1 MEGLATGVEHQ
12 IELTAESL
20 WSEVAGRLR
29 GALNDT
35 TYGTWFGEAQGLEL
49 SGDRFVIGVPNDF
62 TRDWIEGHFRG
73 LIGAAIRDV
82 TGEERPIELRISDA
96 GQLLPE
102 LLIEPEGNG
111 GVAHLQVE
119 QVAERIQPGKP
130 ESGGF
135 NTKYTFDSFVIG
147 SSNRFAHAAALAVA
161 EAPAQAYNPLFI
173 YGSTGLGKTHLL
185 QAVAQYVSER
195 IPPEIPALRE
205 PPRRSAAS
213 SADVGMNPKYTFDL
227 FVIGSSNRFAHAA
240 ALAVAEAPAQAYNP
254 LFIYGGTG
262 LGKTHLM
269 QAIAQYVA
277 EHSSELSVR
286 YVTSET
292 FMNDFINSLR
302 DKRIEGFKQRYRT
315 YDLLLV
321 DDVQF
326 FEHKERI
333 QEEFFHTF
341 NSLYEAGSQI
351 VMSSDRP
358 PRDIATLEERLR
370 SRFEWGLI
378 TDIQPPDLETRIAI
392 LRKKTK
398 TDGIHVPDPQVLS
411 FIASRISTNIR
422 ELEGALTRVVA
433 FSSLTGRS
441 LSVELAEDVLKDVFP
456 QGEAAE
462 VSIRRI
468 QELVSERFQLTMDE
482 LCGDKRSQNIVYPR
496 QVAMYLSRELTDSSL
511 PKIGKE
517 FGGRDH
523 TTVIHA
529 TSKIARLIRE
539 DRSVYNLVQEL
550 TARVKQV
557 R

>member
-1 MEGLATGVEHQ
+1 VNRP

-20 WSEVAGRLR
+20 WSEVAGRLK
-29 GALNDT
+29 GALNET
-35 TYGTWFGEAQGLEL
+35 TYRTWFAEAEGIEL
-49 SGDRFVIGVPNDF
+49 SDDAFILGVPNDF
-62 TRDWIEGHFRG
+62 TREWIEGHFLG
-73 LIGAAIRDV
+73 LIGAALRDV
-82 TGEERPIELRISDA
+82 TGQERRVALTVTERLPADA
-96 GQLLPE
+96 PS
-102 LLIEPEGNG
+102 PT
-111 GVAHLQVE
+111 
-119 QVAERIQPGKP
+119 AEAKP
-130 ESGGF
+130 
-135 NTKYTFDSFVIG
+135 
-147 SSNRFAHAAALAVA
+147 RPAAA
-161 EAPAQAYNPLFI
+161 
-173 YGSTGLGKTHLL
+173 G
-185 QAVAQYVSER
+185 
-195 IPPEIPALRE
+195 
-205 PPRRSAAS
+205 AAD
-213 SADVGMNPKYTFDL
+213 AGMNPKYTFDL

-269 QAIAQYVA
+269 QAIAQYVG
-277 EHSSELSVR
+277 EHSSDLSVR

-392 LRKKTK
+392 LRKKVK
-398 TDGIHVPDPQVLS
+398 TDGIQVGDPQVLS

-468 QELVSERFQLTMDE
+468 QELVSERFQLSMDE

>member
-1 MEGLATGVEHQ
+1 VEKP
-12 IELTAESL
+12 IELTADGVWNEIS
-20 WSEVAGRLR
+20 GRLR
-29 GALNDT
+29 EALNEST
-35 TYGTWFGEAQGLEL
+35 FSTWFDQVEPLEINDNEL
-49 SGDRFVIGVPNDF
+49 VLAAPNDF
-62 TRDWIEGHFRG
+62 TREWIEGHFFDLVESALRETA
-73 LIGAAIRDV
+73 GARAVRLV
-82 TGEERPIELRISDA
+82 VQEQAREQSAPLQTNAPPKPREQA
-96 GQLLPE
+96 GV
-102 LLIEPEGNG
+102 GMN
-111 GVAHLQVE
+111 A
-119 QVAERIQPGKP
+119 
-130 ESGGF
+130 
-135 NTKYTFDSFVIG
+135 KYTFDS
-147 SSNRFAHAAALAVA
+147 
-161 EAPAQAYNPLFI
+161 
-173 YGSTGLGKTHLL
+173 
-185 QAVAQYVSER
+185 
-195 IPPEIPALRE
+195 
-205 PPRRSAAS
+205 
-213 SADVGMNPKYTFDL
+213 

-262 LGKTHLM
+262 LGKTHLL
-269 QAIAQYVA
+269 QAVAQYVG
-277 EHSSELSVR
+277 EHSSDLSVR

-341 NSLYEAGSQI
+341 NSLYETGSQI
-351 VMSSDRP
+351 AMSSDRP

-392 LRKKTK
+392 LRKRVK
-398 TDGIHVPDPQVLS
+398 TDNINVSDPQVLT
-411 FIASRISTNIR
+411 FIAGRVSTNIR

-433 FSSLTGRS
+433 FCSLTGRPMNEE
-441 LSVELAEDVLKDVFP
+441 VAQEVLKDVFP
-456 QGEAAE
+456 QGDLPQVTIE
-462 VSIRRI
+462 RI
-468 QELVSERFQLTMDE
+468 QETVSDRFGLSLDE

-511 PKIGKE
+511 PKIGKQ

-529 TSKIARLIRE
+529 TSKIARMIRE

-550 TARVKQV
+550 TARIKQV

>member
-1 MEGLATGVEHQ
+1 MLAAGPETGRIRASVEHQ
-12 IELTAESL
+12 VELSAENLWEEISGRLKEALSDGTYSKWFGDVRELTAKGDTL
-20 WSEVAGRLR
+20 VLTVPSE
-29 GALNDT
+29 
-35 TYGTWFGEAQGLEL
+35 
-49 SGDRFVIGVPNDF
+49 F
-62 TRDWIEGHFRG
+62 TRDWIEGHFLG
-73 LIGAAIRDV
+73 LIGAAVRDIV
-82 TGEERPIELRISDA
+82 GVERPIELR
-96 GQLLPE
+96 
-102 LLIEPEGNG
+102 
-111 GVAHLQVE
+111 VADD
-119 QVAERIQPGKP
+119 AERSTEGREGSEGVVPMVQRSGGRP

-135 NTKYTFDSFVIG
+135 NMKYTFDSFVIG

-185 QAVAQYVSER
+185 QAVAQYV
-195 IPPEIPALRE
+195 
-205 PPRRSAAS
+205 
-213 SADVGMNPKYTFDL
+213 
-227 FVIGSSNRFAHAA
+227 
-240 ALAVAEAPAQAYNP
+240 
-254 LFIYGGTG
+254 
-262 LGKTHLM
+262 
-269 QAIAQYVA
+269 A

-286 YVTSET
+286 YMTSEA
-292 FMNDFINSLR
+292 FVNDFINSLR
-302 DKRIEGFKQRYRT
+302 DKRIEGFKQRYRA
-315 YDLLLV
+315 YDVLLI

-326 FEHKERI
+326 FEGKERF

-351 VMSSDRP
+351 VLSSDRP

-392 LRKKTK
+392 LRKKVK
-398 TDGIHVPDPQVLS
+398 VDGIHVHDEQVLT
-411 FIASRISTNIR
+411 FTASRVSTNIR

-433 FSSLTGRS
+433 FSSLTGRPMT
-441 LSVELAEDVLKDVFP
+441 VELAQDVLRDVFP

-462 VSIRRI
+462 VSIKRI
-468 QELVSERFQLTMDE
+468 QDLVAERFDLSLDE
-482 LCGDKRSQNIVYPR
+482 LCGEKRSQNIVYPR

-529 TSKIARLIRE
+529 TSKISRLIRE

>member
-1 MEGLATGVEHQ
+1 MLALLFILEQGASRRVEQ
-12 IELTAESL
+12 PIELTAEGV
-20 WSEVAGRLR
+20 WEEVSSRLK
-29 GALNDT
+29 GALNEN
-35 TYGTWFGEAQGLEL
+35 TYRNWFSQVESLDVNGGELVLA
-49 SGDRFVIGVPNDF
+49 VPNDF
-62 TRDWIEGHFRG
+62 TREWIEGHFLG
-73 LIGAAIRDV
+73 LIGAAVSEV
-82 TGEERPIELRISDA
+82 TGSERRIELVVR
-96 GQLLPE
+96 
-102 LLIEPEGNG
+102 EPE
-111 GVAHLQVE
+111 
-119 QVAERIQPGKP
+119 
-130 ESGGF
+130 S
-135 NTKYTFDSFVIG
+135 
-147 SSNRFAHAAALAVA
+147 AAPTPPPR
-161 EAPAQAYNPLFI
+161 PA
-173 YGSTGLGKTHLL
+173 K
-185 QAVAQYVSER
+185 
-195 IPPEIPALRE
+195 PAL
-205 PPRRSAAS
+205 SAAI
-213 SADVGMNPKYTFDL
+213 NPKYTFDS

-262 LGKTHLM
+262 LGKTHLL
-269 QAIAQYVA
+269 QAVAQYVG
-277 EHSSELSVR
+277 EHSAELSVR

-358 PRDIATLEERLR
+358 PRDISTLEERLR

-392 LRKKTK
+392 LRKRVKA
-398 TDGIHVPDPQVLS
+398 DDIQVSDPELLT
-411 FIASRISTNIR
+411 FIAGRVSSNIR

-433 FSSLTGRS
+433 FSTLTGRS
-441 LSVELAEDVLKDVFP
+441 MTEELAQDVLKDVFP
-456 QGEAAE
+456 TGDLPSVTIE
-462 VSIRRI
+462 RI
-468 QELVSERFQLTMDE
+468 QQLVSERFGLSLEE
-482 LCGDKRSQNIVYPR
+482 LVGDKRSQNIVYPR

-529 TSKIARLIRE
+529 TSKIARMIRE

-550 TARVKQV
+550 TARIKQV

>member
-1 MEGLATGVEHQ
+1 VDQGV
-12 IELTAESL
+12 ELTAESL
-20 WSEVAGRLR
+20 WNDVSGRLR
-29 GALNDT
+29 GALNET
-35 TYGTWFGEAQGLEL
+35 TYGTWFAGAQASEL
-49 SGDRFVIGVPNDF
+49 TDDTFVLTVPNDF
-62 TRDWIEGHFRG
+62 TREWIEGHFLG
-73 LIGAAIRDV
+73 LIRAAVKDT
-82 TGEERPIELRISDA
+82 TGQEHR
-96 GQLLPE
+96 
-102 LLIEPEGNG
+102 
-111 GVAHLQVE
+111 V
-119 QVAERIQPGKP
+119 
-130 ESGGF
+130 
-135 NTKYTFDSFVIG
+135 FVIVPETAPP
-147 SSNRFAHAAALAVA
+147 RAAAA
-161 EAPAQAYNPLFI
+161 EAV
-173 YGSTGLGKTHLL
+173 T
-185 QAVAQYVSER
+185 
-195 IPPEIPALRE
+195 EIP
-205 PPRRSAAS
+205 RSRN
-213 SADVGMNPKYTFDL
+213 ADLAGLNLKYTFDL

-262 LGKTHLM
+262 LGKTHLL
-269 QAIAQYVA
+269 QAIAQYVV
-277 EHSSELSVR
+277 EHNAGAFSVR

-315 YDLLLV
+315 YDVLLI

-341 NSLYEAGSQI
+341 NSLYEAGRQI

-358 PRDIATLEERLR
+358 PREISTLEERLR

-378 TDIQPPDLETRIAI
+378 TDVQPPDLETRIAI
-392 LRKKTK
+392 LRKKVK
-398 TDGIHVPDPQVLS
+398 TDGIHIPDQQVLT
-411 FIASRISTNIR
+411 FIAGRISTNIR

-433 FSSLTGRS
+433 FSSLTGRPMT
-441 LSVELAEDVLKDVFP
+441 VDLAQDVLKDVFP
-456 QGEAAE
+456 QGEAAQ
-462 VSIRRI
+462 VSIQRI
-468 QELVSERFQLTMDE
+468 QETVSQRFGLSLEE
-482 LCGDKRSQNIVYPR
+482 LCGDRRSQNIVYPR

-529 TSKIARLIRE
+529 TSKIARMIRE

>member
-1 MEGLATGVEHQ
+1 VEGQL
-12 IELTAESL
+12 ELTAESL
-20 WSEVAGRLR
+20 WAEVAGRLK
-29 GALNDT
+29 GALNTT
-35 TYGTWFGEAQGLEL
+35 TYRTWFAGADGANLTDDE
-49 SGDRFVIGVPNDF
+49 FVISVPNGF
-62 TRDWIEGHFRG
+62 TREWIEGHFLG
-73 LIGAAIRDV
+73 LISAAVRDTTGHEREIRLTV
-82 TGEERPIELRISDA
+82 A
-96 GQLLPE
+96 NKPE
-102 LLIEPEGNG
+102 LQPSVMPPPRRNATD
-111 GVAHLQVE
+111 GV
-119 QVAERIQPGKP
+119 PGAGMNP
-130 ESGGF
+130 
-135 NTKYTFDSFVIG
+135 KYTFDSFVIG

-185 QAVAQYVSER
+185 QA
-195 IPPEIPALRE
+195 
-205 PPRRSAAS
+205 
-213 SADVGMNPKYTFDL
+213 
-227 FVIGSSNRFAHAA
+227 
-240 ALAVAEAPAQAYNP
+240 
-254 LFIYGGTG
+254 
-262 LGKTHLM
+262 
-269 QAIAQYVA
+269 IAQYTS
-277 EHSSELSVR
+277 EHAGSLTAR

-302 DKRIEGFKQRYRT
+302 DKRIEGFKQRYRN
-315 YDLLLV
+315 YDVLLI

-351 VMSSDRP
+351 VISSDRP
-358 PRDIATLEERLR
+358 PREISTLEERLR

-392 LRKKTK
+392 LRKKVK
-398 TDGIHVPDPQVLS
+398 TDNIAVPDAEVLT

-433 FSSLTGRS
+433 FSSLTGRPMTT
-441 LSVELAEDVLKDVFP
+441 ELAQDVLKDVFP
-456 QGEAAE
+456 QGELAV
-462 VSIRRI
+462 VSIKGI
-468 QELVSERFQLTMDE
+468 QETVSDRFGLSLDE

-529 TSKIARLIRE
+529 TSKIARLIKE

-550 TARVKQV
+550 TARIKQAH
-557 R
+557 

>member
-1 MEGLATGVEHQ
+1 VDRPL
-12 IELTAESL
+12 ELTAESL
-20 WSEVAGRLR
+20 WGEVSGRLK
-29 GALNDT
+29 GALNES
-35 TYGTWFGEAQGLEL
+35 TYRTWFGDASGVEL
-49 SGDRFVIGVPNDF
+49 SDDAFVVGVPNDF
-62 TRDWIEGHFRG
+62 TREWIEGHFLS
-73 LIGAAIRDV
+73 LIGAAVRDT
-82 TGEERPIELRISDA
+82 TGQERLVR
-96 GQLLPE
+96 LT
-102 LLIEPEGNG
+102 
-111 GVAHLQVE
+111 V
-119 QVAERIQPGKP
+119 
-130 ESGGF
+130 
-135 NTKYTFDSFVIG
+135 NTQ
-147 SSNRFAHAAALAVA
+147 
-161 EAPAQAYNPLFI
+161 EAPHD
-173 YGSTGLGKTHLL
+173 TTD
-185 QAVAQYVSER
+185 
-195 IPPEIPALRE
+195 E
-205 PPRRSAAS
+205 PPDRTT
-213 SADVGMNPKYTFDL
+213 DVNPKYTFDL

-262 LGKTHLM
+262 LGKTHLL
-269 QAIAQYVA
+269 QAIAQYVG
-277 EHSSELSVR
+277 EHSRNLSVR

-315 YDLLLV
+315 YDLLLI
-321 DDVQF
+321 DDIQF

-351 VMSSDRP
+351 VISSDRP
-358 PRDIATLEERLR
+358 PREISTLEARLR

-392 LRKKTK
+392 LRKKVK
-398 TDGIHVPDPQVLS
+398 TDGIHVPDPQVLT
-411 FIASRISTNIR
+411 FIAGRVTTNIR

-433 FSSLTGRS
+433 FSSLTGRAMS
-441 LSVELAEDVLKDVFP
+441 ADLAQDVLRDVFP
-456 QGEAAE
+456 QGEAAQ
-462 VSIRRI
+462 VSIERI
-468 QELVSERFQLTMDE
+468 QETVSERFGLSVDE

>member
-1 MEGLATGVEHQ
+1 MRYGQEILIARAPWTLVSSPLPDPRRTELAAGVDHP
-12 IELTAESL
+12 IELTAASL
-20 WSEVAGRLR
+20 WDDVSARLR
-29 GALNDT
+29 GALNET
-35 TYGTWFGEAQGLEL
+35 TFQTWFGEVAGADLD
-49 SGDRFVIGVPNDF
+49 GDAFVLAVPNDF
-62 TRDWIEGHFRG
+62 TREWIEGHFVE
-73 LIGAAIRDV
+73 LIRAAVKDA
-82 TGEERPIELRISDA
+82 TGSERSLRLRVDA
-96 GQLLPE
+96 A
-102 LLIEPEGNG
+102 
-111 GVAHLQVE
+111 VQVP
-119 QVAERIQPGKP
+119 VP
-130 ESGGF
+130 
-135 NTKYTFDSFVIG
+135 
-147 SSNRFAHAAALAVA
+147 AVA
-161 EAPAQAYNPLFI
+161 SVVPVPLAPPP
-173 YGSTGLGKTHLL
+173 
-185 QAVAQYVSER
+185 
-195 IPPEIPALRE
+195 IPRPD
-205 PPRRSAAS
+205 AA
-213 SADVGMNPKYTFDL
+213 GINPKYTFDS

-262 LGKTHLM
+262 LGKTHLL
-269 QAIAQYVA
+269 QAISQYVG
-277 EHSSELSVR
+277 EHPGSLSVR

-341 NSLYEAGSQI
+341 NSLYESGSQI

-392 LRKKTK
+392 LRKRVK
-398 TDGIHVPDPQVLS
+398 TDNINVPDPQVLT
-411 FIASRISTNIR
+411 FIAGRVTTNIR

-433 FSSLTGRS
+433 FCSLTGRPMNE
-441 LSVELAEDVLKDVFP
+441 ELAQDVLKDVFP
-456 QGEAAE
+456 QGDLPQVTIE
-462 VSIRRI
+462 RI
-468 QELVSERFQLTMDE
+468 QEIISDRFGLSLDE
-482 LCGDKRSQNIVYPR
+482 LCGDRRSQNIVYPR

-511 PKIGKE
+511 PKIGKQ

-529 TSKIARLIRE
+529 TSKIARMIRE

-550 TARVKQV
+550 TARIKQV

>member
-1 MEGLATGVEHQ
+1 VEQ
-12 IELTAESL
+12 ETELTAESL
-20 WSEVAGRLR
+20 WSEVSGRLR
-29 GALNDT
+29 GSLNDT
-35 TYGTWFGEAQGLEL
+35 TYTTWFGEVAGYEL
-49 SGDRFVIGVPNDF
+49 GENAFVLAVPNDF
-62 TRDWIEGHFRG
+62 TRDWIEGHFRS
-73 LIGAAIRDV
+73 LIGAALRDV
-82 TGEERPIELRISDA
+82 LGQERPIELRVVEPQMQMQPSGEPAAVIGGGQATAVAPVVHRLQTRA
-96 GQLLPE
+96 G
-102 LLIEPEGNG
+102 
-111 GVAHLQVE
+111 
-119 QVAERIQPGKP
+119 
-130 ESGGF
+130 SGAI
-135 NTKYTFDSFVIG
+135 NAKYTFDS
-147 SSNRFAHAAALAVA
+147 
-161 EAPAQAYNPLFI
+161 
-173 YGSTGLGKTHLL
+173 
-185 QAVAQYVSER
+185 
-195 IPPEIPALRE
+195 
-205 PPRRSAAS
+205 
-213 SADVGMNPKYTFDL
+213 

-262 LGKTHLM
+262 LGKTHLL
-269 QAIAQYVA
+269 QAVAQYVS
-277 EHSSELSVR
+277 EHSQHLSVR

-315 YDLLLV
+315 YDVLLI

-392 LRKKTK
+392 LRKKVK
-398 TDGIHVPDPQVLS
+398 VDGIHVHDEQVLT
-411 FIASRISTNIR
+411 FIAGRVITNIR
-422 ELEGALTRVVA
+422 ELEGALTRVMA
-433 FSSLTGRS
+433 FSSLTGRPM
-441 LSVELAEDVLKDVFP
+441 SVELSQDVLKDVFP

-468 QELVSERFQLTMDE
+468 QDLVSERFSLSIDE

>member
-1 MEGLATGVEHQ
+1 VEHQ

-49 SGDRFVIGVPNDF
+49 AADRFVIGVPNDF

-82 TGEERPIELRISDA
+82 TGEERPIELRISEL
-96 GQLLPE
+96 GPLPE
-102 LLIEPEGNG
+102 LLVDEDGNGNG
-111 GVAHLQVE
+111 GASFGNVAPV
-119 QVAERIQPGKP
+119 VERIQPKP

-135 NTKYTFDSFVIG
+135 NAKYTFDSFVIG

-185 QAVAQYVSER
+185 QAVAQYVSEH
-195 IPPEIPALRE
+195 
-205 PPRRSAAS
+205 
-213 SADVGMNPKYTFDL
+213 T
-227 FVIGSSNRFAHAA
+227 
-240 ALAVAEAPAQAYNP
+240 
-254 LFIYGGTG
+254 
-262 LGKTHLM
+262 
-269 QAIAQYVA
+269 
-277 EHSSELSVR
+277 SELSVR
-286 YVTSET
+286 YITSET

-315 YDLLLV
+315 YDVLLI

-358 PRDIATLEERLR
+358 PRDIATLEARLR

-392 LRKKTK
+392 LRKKVK
-398 TDGIHVPDPQVLS
+398 TDGIHVPDPQVLT
-411 FIASRISTNIR
+411 FIASRVSTNIR

-433 FSSLTGRS
+433 FSSLTGRAM
-441 LSVELAEDVLKDVFP
+441 SVELAQDVLKDVFP

-462 VSIRRI
+462 VSIKRI
-468 QELVSERFQLTMDE
+468 QDLVAERFGLSLDE
-482 LCGDKRSQNIVYPR
+482 LCGEKRSQNIVYPR